1 VACGARGRRV
11 VGIGGWDA
19 VGWDAGAVD
28 VAGLETLGEA
38 TFNVAVSLSTLLI
51 LKAL

>member
-1 VACGARGRRV
+1 MACGARGRRV

-19 VGWDAGAVD
+19 GAVD
-28 VAGLETLGEA
+28 VARLETRGEA
-38 TFNVAVSLSTLLI
+38 AFNVAVSLSTLLI